1 MTRETCVSSASTH
14 CRKEQ
19 WWVAPTR
26 KVRCVVAGAFPCP
39 FLSLKHHQIQC
50 AKSSLLRHSILMAW
64 ISELL
69 AQIDSS
75 MVTKPSP
82 AVWQPS
88 PKGAEPRAKGLLFL
102 DSFFALELTNHRVIS
117 FHAASHRNR
126 NRNHPTSSNFSQV
139 SQRVVQLPLTQLRA
153 CDPARLSWAVTQPG
167 SSRAQ
172 PQGILDVRNDGMNQS
187 SSVNRADGRF
197 PPLPV
202 ISKYP
207 ETSLK
212 IPSRSHFDGTVR
224 ASVPCH
230 W

>member
-1 MTRETCVSSASTH
+1 
-14 CRKEQ
+14 
-19 WWVAPTR
+19 
-26 KVRCVVAGAFPCP
+26 
-39 FLSLKHHQIQC
+39 
-50 AKSSLLRHSILMAW
+50 MAW

-75 MVTKPSP
+75 MVTKPSL

-102 DSFFALELTNHRVIS
+102 DSFFAHELTNHRVVS
-117 FHAASHRNR
+117 FHTGSHRNR

-153 CDPARLSWAVTQPG
+153 CDPARLSWAVTRPG
-167 SSRAQ
+167 SSRGQ

-212 IPSRSHFDGTVR
+212 IPSRSHFDGTVER
-224 ASVPCH
+224 QSHVIGDIALGDRIPRTAAMAWNDQKQPSEDTEPRQTPCRPR
-230 W
+230 